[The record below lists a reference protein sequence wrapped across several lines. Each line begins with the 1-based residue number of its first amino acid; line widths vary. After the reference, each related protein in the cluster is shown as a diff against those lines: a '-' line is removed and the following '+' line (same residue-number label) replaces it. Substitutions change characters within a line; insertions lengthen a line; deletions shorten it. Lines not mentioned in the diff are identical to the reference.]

1 MERRTL
7 ICVATALNMAVAGAA
22 CSSARGDERK
32 GVEAVK
38 GSGDAVTIAG
48 CLSTDAQGRYALTA
62 APDATGAT
70 AARSMEIERDTHAY
84 VLVGGSDLQAH
95 LGKRV
100 EVTGKV
106 EGKKVEYENTAKAQ
120 SEQPP
125 AAGGKNNDPVVKTRE
140 SIDLEARQLTV
151 QSINDV
157 AGTCTVTP

>member
-1 MERRTL
+1 MKRRTL
-7 ICVATALNMAVAGAA
+7 ICVTAALNLAVAGAA

-32 GVEAVK
+32 VVDAVK
-38 GSGDAVTIAG
+38 GSGDSVTIAG
-48 CLSTDAQGRYALTA
+48 CLSTDSQGRFALTA
-62 APDATGAT
+62 APEATGAA
-70 AARSMEIERDTHAY
+70 AARAMEIERDTHAY
-84 VLVGGSDLQAH
+84 VLTGGSDLQSH
-95 LGKRV
+95 IGKRV

-106 EGKKVEYENTAKAQ
+106 EGKKIEYENTEKAK

-125 AAGGKNNDPVVKTRE
+125 AAGGKNNEPVVKTRE